1 MVLLSKVHIFRKFR
15 LLHSKNDPHLN
26 CQYISKSKTID
37 FDLQSHKLKLL
48 YQSMMCVNCPNLS
61 HFKQFIITHSPNCQA
76 VSFVVSCKMKR
87 FKGLKP
93 ILKAV
98 IFIACFSFVGWQC
111 YLSFEKFLEKPRGT
125 SLSLE
130 FANKWPFPR
139 FTICPMIA
147 FLRRNEDVLNDCGF
161 HGSFGYKKYT
171 DQGYWTGL
179 GYDDNCT
186 DPKKLYENAMNRPED
201 ILHYA
206 KIWYYSKP
214 GYSKTIRT
222 NSSWWKP
229 IHKLKYGRCYE
240 LDIPKENLANGIRIL
255 RFYFLYRSGKLAGKT
270 RIFSHVPGYFLAN
283 KNEMYK
289 DMTKGQKIKMDF
301 DHIVGKVVKVG
312 GENCN
317 PDVEYSVDDCIH
329 EVLFNASIFSC

>member
-186 DPKKLYENAMNRPED
+186 DPKKLYENAMNRYCSTLLQFMT
-201 ILHYA
+201 ILYTR
-206 KIWYYSKP
+206 W
-214 GYSKTIRT
+214 
-222 NSSWWKP
+222 
-229 IHKLKYGRCYE
+229 RC
-240 LDIPKENLANGIRIL
+240 
-255 RFYFLYRSGKLAGKT
+255 
-270 RIFSHVPGYFLAN
+270 
-283 KNEMYK
+283 
-289 DMTKGQKIKMDF
+289 
-301 DHIVGKVVKVG
+301 
-312 GENCN
+312 
-317 PDVEYSVDDCIH
+317 
-329 EVLFNASIFSC
+329 